1 MYYYKTKHGG
11 LVKFKKPVA
20 KLTQKLLGFHNIS
33 KLNYQNSLTIKDNH
47 EKRLNKL
54 MKGK

>member
-20 KLTQKLLGFHNIS
+20 KLTQNILGFHNIS

-47 EKRLNKL
+47 EKRLTKL